1 MQNESGKKTPIM
13 PYVLDFAKFLGVF
26 IIMIGVALS
35 LLRVVSVAAA
45 GNQITSTTAAA
56 ALGAVR

>member
-1 MQNESGKKTPIM
+1 MQDKTDKRPPMM

-35 LLRVVSVAAA
+35 LLHVVSVAAA
-45 GNQITSTTAAA
+45 GSQSTAPASAATF
-56 ALGAVR
+56 GVGR